1 MMLLQEAVAKGE
13 VKGTGGG
20 EGTATSVAVADSSDT
35 VLLPDRTGID
45 TSEKGLWETKVL
57 ADNDSIQG
65 RRNSGVRAAGDGRLP
80 AARWRRRK

>member
-1 MMLLQEAVAKGE
+1 MMPLQEAVANGE

-20 EGTATSVAVADSSDT
+20 EGTATGVAVADTSNA
-35 VLLPDRTGID
+35 VLGTDRTGID

-57 ADNDSIQG
+57 ADNDSIKG
-65 RRNSGVRAAGDGRLP
+65 RRDSGVRAAGDGRFP